1 MAKRFLTP
9 LQLVSLDQAPTNPQR
24 GQIYFDTELN
34 TIRAYNGQLW
44 YDVAGPREI
53 LDHTHVGAGAVETVQ
68 YAHYVE
74 DERILAD
81 SGNISSSFIDQ
92 IIDGGGASGN

>member
-1 MAKRFLTP
+1 M
-9 LQLVSLDQAPTNPQR
+9 VSLNEPPTNPLT
-24 GQIYFDTELN
+24 GQIYFDTFHG
-34 TIRAYNGQLW
+34 TIRAYNGQIW

-53 LDHTHVGAGAVETVQ
+53 LDHTHVGAGLVEGVQ

-74 DERILAD
+74 DDRVFADGGNLNSSIL
-81 SGNISSSFIDQ
+81 DQ